1 MPSVDKIMSFQE
13 LDAEISKLRELLQEL
28 GIFIKPGSDIDS
40 QIYAAFATLYYSL
53 FSDERPSM
61 KRANEIESGA
71 ALAGLGD
78 LAIPRVTGDTRKFL
92 PS

>member
-28 GIFIKPGSDIDS
+28 G
-40 QIYAAFATLYYSL
+40 
-53 FSDERPSM
+53 M

-78 LAIPRVTGDTRKFL
+78 LA
-92 PS
+92 